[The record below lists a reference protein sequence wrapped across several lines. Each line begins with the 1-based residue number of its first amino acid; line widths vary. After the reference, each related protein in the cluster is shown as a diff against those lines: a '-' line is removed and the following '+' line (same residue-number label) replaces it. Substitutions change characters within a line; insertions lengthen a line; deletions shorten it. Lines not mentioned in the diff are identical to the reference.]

1 MNTEIDIS
9 YMTLQ
14 TKRLTLRPWK
24 QTDLDD
30 FYAYASVDGVGQM
43 AGWKPHDNKEESQTI
58 LNMFLEEKKTWN
70 IREKLYGVV
79 RHPMY
84 MATLLLLLMM
94 PLVLGS
100 LISFVSMLAYLPI
113 IGKRI
118 RNEERVLEE
127 GLEGYREYK
136 ERVKYKVIPF
146 IW

>member
-1 MNTEIDIS
+1 
-9 YMTLQ
+9 
-14 TKRLTLRPWK
+14 
-24 QTDLDD
+24 
-30 FYAYASVDGVGQM
+30 M

-70 IREKLYGVV
+70 IRGKLYGVV

-100 LISFVSMLAYLPI
+100 LISFVLMLAYLPI

-118 RNEERVLEE
+118 RNEEKVLEE

-146 IW
+146 I